1 MGYVV
6 NGRRHNVEQ
15 LHIPTT
21 NITVNADKVAERLAI
36 TVVEAR
42 TALADAKAAVE
53 AAERA
58 FKATGTESVL
68 LQDGTK
74 VALVRQQRRS
84 LDTATL
90 KGLLPKGRFQ
100 RVSRRVADMAL
111 VDGEIAAGRM
121 TADEVAE
128 AITVK
133 DVVALKVTQPKR

>member
-1 MGYVV
+1 M
-6 NGRRHNVEQ
+6 EQ

-21 NITVNADKVAERLAI
+21 AITVNADKVAEMLAI
-36 TVVEAR
+36 TVVDAR
-42 TALADAKAAVE
+42 SALADAKAAVE

-58 FKATGTESVL
+58 FKATGTESVV

-74 VALVRQQRRS
+74 VALVRQQRRT
-84 LDTATL
+84 LNTAIL
-90 KGLLPKGRFQ
+90 KDLLPKGRFN

-133 DVVALKVTQPKR
+133 DVVALKVTQPKQ

>member
-1 MGYVV
+1 M
-6 NGRRHNVEQ
+6 EQ

-21 NITVNADKVAERLAI
+21 DITVNADKVAEMLAI
-36 TVVEAR
+36 TVVDAR
-42 TALADAKAAVE
+42 SALADAKAAVE

-58 FKATGTESVL
+58 FKATGTESVV

-74 VALVRQQRRS
+74 VALVKQQRR
-84 LDTATL
+84 TL
-90 KGLLPKGRFQ
+90 NTLILKDLLPKGRFN

>member
-1 MGYVV
+1 
-6 NGRRHNVEQ
+6 VEQ

-21 NITVNADKVAERLAI
+21 AITVNADKVAEMLAI
-36 TVVEAR
+36 TVVDAR
-42 TALADAKAAVE
+42 SALADAKAAVE
-53 AAERA
+53 TAERA
-58 FKATGTESVL
+58 FKATGTESVV

-74 VALVRQQRRS
+74 VALVRQQRRA
-84 LDTATL
+84 LNTAIL
-90 KGLLPKGRFQ
+90 KDLLPKGRFN

-133 DVVALKVTQPKR
+133 DVVALKVTQPKQ

>member
-1 MGYVV
+1 M
-6 NGRRHNVEQ
+6 
-15 LHIPTT
+15 
-21 NITVNADKVAERLAI
+21 
-36 TVVEAR
+36 
-42 TALADAKAAVE
+42 
-53 AAERA
+53 
-58 FKATGTESVL
+58 S
-68 LQDGTK
+68 
-74 VALVRQQRRS
+74 RS

>member
-1 MGYVV
+1 M
-6 NGRRHNVEQ
+6 EQ

-21 NITVNADKVAERLAI
+21 AITVNADKVAEMLAI
-36 TVVEAR
+36 TVVDAR
-42 TALADAKAAVE
+42 SALADAKAAVE
-53 AAERA
+53 TAERA
-58 FKATGTESVL
+58 FKATGTESVV

-74 VALVRQQRRS
+74 VALVRQQRRA
-84 LDTATL
+84 LNTAIL
-90 KGLLPKGRFQ
+90 KDLLPKGRFN

-133 DVVALKVTQPKR
+133 DVVALKVTQPKQ

>member
-1 MGYVV
+1 
-6 NGRRHNVEQ
+6 VEQ

-21 NITVNADKVAERLAI
+21 AITVNADKVAEMLAI
-36 TVVEAR
+36 TVVDAR
-42 TALADAKAAVE
+42 SALADAKAAVE

-58 FKATGTESVL
+58 FKATGTESVV

-74 VALVRQQRRS
+74 VALVRQQRRT
-84 LDTATL
+84 LNTAIL
-90 KGLLPKGRFQ
+90 KDLLPKGRFN

-133 DVVALKVTQPKR
+133 DVVALKVTQPKQ